1 MQEGSIYMYSTG
13 KYKNKIYY
21 ELIKEEEPRELL
33 LLVHPLGMSHNVWG
47 NINSYFKNDYD
58 ILKIDLPGHG
68 NSPDA
73 LMQDTWSISLLAIVI
88 MDLVQSLG
96 YQQTHYIGTSI
107 GGAIGQELLLSS
119 PAFLLSMMITNT
131 DSKIGEESAW
141 KLRAHNV
148 REAGLSIVAKDIV
161 PRWFAP
167 AYLQKNPEQVMDW
180 EKALKNTGNEGYA
193 QLCEALASWSSVDR
207 LKDRKD
213 TVPILCVAGSK
224 DPAMPLENM
233 KRLANLI
240 GDNPLKIMPVG
251 HVPSVEAPD
260 EFNQLLKNWLESIKK

>member
-1 MQEGSIYMYSTG
+1 MCSIG

-21 ELIKEEEPRELL
+21 EHIKGEGSRELL
-33 LLVHPLGMSHNVWG
+33 LLVHPLGMSRNVWEDV
-47 NINSYFKNDYD
+47 ISFFKDDYD
-58 ILKIDLPGHG
+58 ILRVDLPGHG
-68 NSPDA
+68 KSPDA
-73 LMQDTWSISLLAIVI
+73 LVQDTWSISLLAIVI

-96 YQQTHYIGTSI
+96 YQRTHYIGTSI

-119 PAFLLSMMITNT
+119 PAFLLSMMVTNT

-141 KLRAHNV
+141 KLRADNV
-148 REAGLSIVAKDIV
+148 REAGLSKIAKDIV
-161 PRWFAP
+161 PRWFAS
-167 AYLQKNPEQVMDW
+167 AYLQKNPEQVMEW
-180 EKALKNTGNEGYA
+180 KKALKNTGNEGYA
-193 QLCEALASWSSVDR
+193 QLCDALASWSSVDR
-207 LKDRKD
+207 LKSRKD

-233 KRLANLI
+233 ERLANLI
-240 GDNPLKIMPVG
+240 GDNPLKVMPIG